1 MSRVFQLDASRVK
14 FFRSV
19 LAAFEPYTVVHNFGF
34 GSVLAIR
41 MLLSPTPLSVLI
53 LYFSVI
59 PRALVFTRGDQSSLQ
74 GVVVRGKSLGIAI
87 SRSIGPS
94 SVVRDD
100 FIFRC
105 VHYSLQLRL

>member
-1 MSRVFQLDASRVK
+1 M
-14 FFRSV
+14 
-19 LAAFEPYTVVHNFGF
+19 VHNFGF

-53 LYFSVI
+53 LYLNVI
-59 PRALVFTRGDQSSLQ
+59 THTLVFTRGDQSSLK

-94 SVVRDD
+94 TVVRDD
-100 FIFRC
+100 LIFRC
-105 VHYSLQLRL
+105 VHNSLQFHR